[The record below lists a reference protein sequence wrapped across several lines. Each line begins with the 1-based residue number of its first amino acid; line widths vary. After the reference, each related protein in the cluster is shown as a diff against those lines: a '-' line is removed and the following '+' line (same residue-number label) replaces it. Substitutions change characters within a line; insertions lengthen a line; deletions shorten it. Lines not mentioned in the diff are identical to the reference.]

1 MQWAAGS
8 HGYPTQTHW
17 EQWRI
22 CLTEQVIKVNLKFFR
37 YEQPV
42 CANRYHKSVFNH
54 QTYFILAFFLI
65 YVDWKFFCPTPLFL
79 AHCITLLSKLW
90 FSWKFT
96 TLPSFFLIDKWYFFE
111 RASLLEEK
119 RAEFRQHRVHFIGS
133 VLRPSSCLPS
143 PSNFTAGGKR
153 TPPMLYNQV
162 YDGWLLGQRISQNLF
177 SSESRI

>member
-22 CLTEQVIKVNLKFFR
+22 CLTEQMIKVDLKFFR

-42 CANRYHKSVFNH
+42 YANRYHKSVFNH

-65 YVDWKFFCPTPLFL
+65 YVDWKFFCPTQLFL

-90 FSWKFT
+90 FSWKLGLT
-96 TLPSFFLIDKWYFFE
+96 VADLWIGS
-111 RASLLEEK
+111 SLLCQVFFSLTSDTSSNVPAFWGRSEPNS
-119 RAEFRQHRVHFIGS
+119 ASIVSILFDLLHW
-133 VLRPSSCLPS
+133 PSLCLPS
-143 PSNFTAGGKR
+143 LSNFTEGG
-153 TPPMLYNQV
+153 
-162 YDGWLLGQRISQNLF
+162 
-177 SSESRI
+177 